1 MSTKLVAPLIKTEEK
16 EDTGIKIDFSSYA
29 SETAPSSQS
38 LTPAPAKKRGRPPK
52 TKTSPDGSTIILAN
66 QDQQEL
72 GMLQSNTPYLQS
84 YGETT
89 MLLRG
94 SIGDIDRLNG
104 IVGNELNN
112 VVESKTL
119 RKKYDY
125 VSELSSTSANLIS
138 TKVRTIAEM
147 NKVITDSHNLDIRR
161 MKELNMSKSAEEMN
175 DDKRIM
181 DMYSAFINTPVGSY
195 GMTGP
200 QFPSMQDITMSSG
213 IMRSV
218 DITGDQPAPAQFD
231 PGYEQW
237 KQTMTPETARIILEK
252 KNPNVQTVV
261 VYDQTTNNKYF
272 DAIDRSTGQSV
283 PGYPLPDPYLLADTY
298 PNVNNGTARNSNI
311 DAVYPLVLT
320 GAPSSLQDY

>member
-1 MSTKLVAPLIKTEEK
+1 MNSKKLVSPLIKTEEK
-16 EDTGIKIDFSSYA
+16 EDTGIKIDFASYI
-29 SETAPSSQS
+29 SETAPPSQS
-38 LTPAPAKKRGRPPK
+38 LTSPPAKKRGRPPK
-52 TKTSPDGSTIILAN
+52 AKTPESGTILLAN

-72 GMLQSNTPYLQS
+72 SMLQSNAPYLQS
-84 YGETT
+84 YGETN

-94 SIGDIDRLNG
+94 SIGDIDRLNS
-104 IVGNELNN
+104 IVGTELSN

-138 TKVRTIAEM
+138 TKIRTIAEM
-147 NKVITDSHNLDIRR
+147 NKIITDSHNLDLRR
-161 MKELNMSKSAEEMN
+161 MKELNMSKATEDAN
-175 DDKRIM
+175 DDKRMM
-181 DMYSAFINTPVGSY
+181 DMYAAFINTPVGSY
-195 GMTGP
+195 GMAGP
-200 QFPSMQDITMSSG
+200 QFPSMQDMTMPTG
-213 IMRSV
+213 LVRSV
-218 DITGDQPAPAQFD
+218 DITGDAGSKAVFD

-237 KQTMTPETARIILEK
+237 KQTMTPETARMILEK

-272 DAIDRSTGQSV
+272 DAIDKSTGQSV
-283 PGYPLPDPYLLADTY
+283 PGYPLPDPYLLVDTY
-298 PNVNNGTARNSNI
+298 PNINNGTARNSNI